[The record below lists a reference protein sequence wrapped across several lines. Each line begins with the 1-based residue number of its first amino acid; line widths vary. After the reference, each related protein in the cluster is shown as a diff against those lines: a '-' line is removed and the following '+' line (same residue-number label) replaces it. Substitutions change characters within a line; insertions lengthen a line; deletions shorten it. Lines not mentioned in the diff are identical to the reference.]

1 MKRRAFTLIEVLVAA
16 AITVIVAGVVLA
28 MLTSF
33 SSSFSRTSGR
43 LGAAG
48 QARLA
53 LDQLTLDLQSA
64 LYRDD
69 GATWLAASITGNVTT
84 PSGSL
89 WRAAATNVPKPANNA
104 GTRGSSLDLFSTRQG
119 LVNVGTSTVPGPL
132 ADARYGVAGTWLR
145 FFTVR
150 RGSNSTAAGAA
161 LTDTASTPVA
171 VGWQI
176 IRRLPTNSAG
186 TTSNDFRYFLH
197 RAEVRSAPTGGRASS
212 PGTLDSGFDITAAS
226 YTANS
231 TRNTGALGDP
241 RSVSAPSDP
250 GTILA
255 ENVIDFGVRFYVYV
269 TDARGARTLKQ
280 VFPATPTTTTY
291 TAKLPPGVK
300 NAAGNLTDC
309 FPEVADVMV
318 RVLTDEGAALIQ
330 GMEQNTTI
338 AANRPAQYGSAAE
351 WWWAVADAHS
361 QVFTRRI
368 ALPAR
373 PL

>member
-1 MKRRAFTLIEVLVAA
+1 MLELLVAA
-16 AITVIVAGVVLA
+16 AITAILAGIVIA
-28 MLTSF
+28 MVTNV
-33 SSSFSRTSGR
+33 SSSFARTTGR
-43 LGAAG
+43 LSAAA

-69 GATWLAASITGNVTT
+69 GAMWLAASITGNVTT
-84 PSGSL
+84 PSGSV
-89 WRAAATNVPKPANNA
+89 WRAAATAVPKPANNA

-119 LVNVGTSTVPGPL
+119 LTVVGTATAPGPL

-145 FFTVR
+145 FFTTR
-150 RGSNSTAAGAA
+150 RGSNTSAT

-176 IRRLPTNSAG
+176 IRRLPTNSPG
-186 TTSNDFRYFLH
+186 TTSSDFRYFLC
-197 RAEVRSAPTGGRASS
+197 RAEVRSAPTTAAASS
-212 PGTLDSGFDITAAS
+212 PGTLDSGFDVTATN
-226 YTANS
+226 YTTTT

-241 RSVSAPSDP
+241 RSVSSPTDP

-269 TDARGARTLKQ
+269 PDANGVSVLTQ
-280 VFPATPTTTTY
+280 IFPATAGDLTHNAT
-291 TAKLPPGVK
+291 LPPGVK
-300 NAAGNLTDC
+300 NAAGDYTSD
-309 FPEVADVMV
+309 FPQVVDVMI
-318 RVLTDEGAALIQ
+318 RVLTDEGATLIQ
-330 GMEQNTTI
+330 NIEQNSLL
-338 AANRPAQYGSAAE
+338 AASRPAQYGSNAE
-351 WWWAVADAHS
+351 WWWAIADAHA

-368 ALPAR
+368 VLNAK